1 MPYPPAP
8 WTLKGCALQT
18 AQLVDIAAVRP
29 LVPPELEII
38 SVWPGKTLGGVYL
51 ASYGAGSALEYSEL
65 IVLAG
70 FVSYSGK
77 WGGWISH
84 IYVDSADS
92 AAGGREIW
100 GLPKELA
107 DFTWEKGERSRV
119 TVRQGDR
126 LLCRLT
132 YTPPNFSLPLPV
144 KGPFLSALNSDFLL
158 FQGEFESRLGL
169 IGSQLE
175 IPAESPFA
183 MLGLGQPW
191 LAVCCD
197 QLRFV
202 AGAPEVVGQRKT
214 AFSYH

>member
-1 MPYPPAP
+1 M
-8 WTLKGCALQT
+8 
-18 AQLVDIAAVRP
+18 
-29 LVPPELEII
+29 
-38 SVWPGKTLGGVYL
+38 
-51 ASYGAGSALEYSEL
+51 ASL
-65 IVLAG
+65 
-70 FVSYSGK
+70 VSYSGK

-107 DFTWEKGERSRV
+107 EFTWEKGERSRV

-132 YTPPNFSLPLPV
+132 HTQQNLSLPLPFKMPV
-144 KGPFLSALNSDFLL
+144 LSALNSDFLF

-175 IPAESPFA
+175 IPAESSFA

-197 QLRFV
+197 QLRLA
-202 AGAPEVVGQRKT
+202 AGAPEVVGQRKP
-214 AFSYH
+214 AFNYQ